1 MKKIIVSILVLC
13 CLCASLTGCGNKE
26 MPTGNNNDITT
37 SITDNTEQNNSNA
50 EYFIEINNK
59 KIEFPCK
66 LNKFI
71 DIGLSLNSSDEVKLQ
86 TSSSE
91 YEMVNLESN
100 GLPVIQ
106 AFVKPGNE
114 SAAKLT
120 VIGFSIPSYVS
131 EGYEMKFNGLIKG
144 QSTIDDVL
152 NEFGNPEIP
161 EQIDKTQ
168 YINTLSYN
176 GGKLIVSTEDNKFS
190 AAQYI
195 GG

>member
-1 MKKIIVSILVLC
+1 MKKLIVCVLVLC
-13 CLCASLTGCGNKE
+13 CLAVCLTGCGNKE
-26 MPTGNNNDITT
+26 NQNKDNNDKT
-37 SITDNTEQNNSNA
+37 SNVTDNTEQNNSNA
-50 EYFIEINNK
+50 EYFIKINNK

-66 LNKFI
+66 LNKFV
-71 DIGLSLNSSDEVKLQ
+71 DIGLSLNSSDEAKLQ
-86 TSSSE
+86 TSSAE
-91 YEMVNLESN
+91 YEIVNLESN

-106 AFVKPGNE
+106 AFVKPGKEN
-114 SAAKLT
+114 AKNLT

-131 EGYEMKFNGLIKG
+131 EGYDIEFNGLIKG
-144 QSTIDDVL
+144 QSTIDDIL